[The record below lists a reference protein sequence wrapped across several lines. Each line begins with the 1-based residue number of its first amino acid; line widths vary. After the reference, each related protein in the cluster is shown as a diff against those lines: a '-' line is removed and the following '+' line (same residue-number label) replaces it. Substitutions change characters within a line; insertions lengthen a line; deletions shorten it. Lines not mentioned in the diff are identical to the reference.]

1 VRHARSGDLFLV
13 ANTHTVV
20 GQKTHAI
27 RGSTQA
33 KITCFKEMC
42 MHSVME
48 HCMALAAAQ
57 GQCHV
62 VIAGDWNIEASSVDK
77 VMQERPTGE
86 DWWSVGDRRDFIVST
101 CGSWQVKA
109 DVVSHDKMHKAVL
122 AQLQPTPEPVKLT
135 PFWDNL
141 NERVKLMSRHLVERL
156 RKRAAK
162 RGRDAAS
169 LATEAMDEEL
179 ARQREDDKARSELRA
194 LKRQRKV
201 EAEHVESMQ
210 KIKDRKRQRKEQD
223 ADREEAPKRRRAD
236 DGGIQHPATAND
248 LHQACC

>member
-1 VRHARSGDLFLV
+1 
-13 ANTHTVV
+13 
-20 GQKTHAI
+20 
-27 RGSTQA
+27 
-33 KITCFKEMC
+33 
-42 MHSVME
+42 
-48 HCMALAAAQ
+48 MALAASQ

-101 CGSWQVKA
+101 CGSWHVKA
-109 DVVSHDKMHKAVL
+109 DVVSHDKMHKAVLAQLQPTPEPAVL

-179 ARQREDDKARSELRA
+179 ARQSEDDKARSELRA

-210 KIKDRKRQRKEQD
+210 KVKDRKRQRKKQD